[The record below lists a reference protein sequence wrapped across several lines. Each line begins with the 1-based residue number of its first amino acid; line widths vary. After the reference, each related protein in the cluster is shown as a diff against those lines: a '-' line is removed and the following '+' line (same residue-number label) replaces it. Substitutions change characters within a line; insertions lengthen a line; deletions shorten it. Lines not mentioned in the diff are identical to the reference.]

1 MVNRLE
7 FFDSISGI
15 QYPRMI
21 VDFFDHFIALKQL
34 VEDTGRI
41 TVYDSADGCIRF
53 SIVFANSDI
62 KNQALVNIQPGVI
75 IIYNRPINV
84 SFRNI
89 SDTEL
94 IIELR

>member
-21 VDFFDHFIALKQL
+21 VDFFDHFLALKQL
-34 VEDTGRI
+34 VEDTGKI
-41 TVYDSADGCIRF
+41 SVYDSANGSIIF
-53 SIVFANSDI
+53 SIIFATPDI
-62 KNQALVNIQPGVI
+62 KNQAILNIQPGVVN
-75 IIYNRPINV
+75 IYNRPINV